1 MSAQGRG
8 NDVIGWEVCCADGM
22 EAGDRAGHRPL
33 GSRLRGN
40 DVMGCGNVG
49 AGAGMMAGGFA
60 IWVQPPP
67 DKVNGSVYNTL

>member
-1 MSAQGRG
+1 MTVQGWG

-22 EAGDRAGHRPL
+22 EAGGGAGHRPL

-49 AGAGMMAGGFA
+49 AGAGMMAGGLRYGGNL
-60 IWVQPPP
+60 PPT
-67 DKVNGSVYNTL
+67 K